1 MIKGRT
7 VRVHDDNVEKAIRK
21 LKKKVSNDG
30 RLWEV
35 RQREQYDKRTVITS
49 NLRWEEVANESPR
62 ISSLLSGYQE
72 VKLIGADRRRGRK

>member
-35 RQREQYDKRTVITS
+35 RQREQYEKPSHKRKIAKQKARSRHLKQLAKQKNQT
-49 NLRWEEVANESPR
+49 
-62 ISSLLSGYQE
+62 Y
-72 VKLIGADRRRGRK
+72 